1 MNRARAGVAKGPG
14 QGATR
19 SPHWRAGK
27 WRNAAQGPWV
37 PRPFG

>member
-1 MNRARAGVAKGPG
+1 MNRAHAGVAKCPG

-19 SPHWRAGK
+19 RPHSRARQR
-27 WRNAAQGPWV
+27 RNAAQGPWV